1 MSASLAPAPV
11 GDAVGT
17 ATVTPTRYCA
27 GCADPLPSRAR
38 FCPTCGRATVVG
50 EASTVLDESIGIEF
64 SKELRHITVIF
75 CDLVGSTEL
84 SSLMDTEEYGD
95 LIQTYQHR
103 AAAIVR
109 SFGGDVEGYSGDGI
123 LFRFGWPQAHDDDA
137 THAVAAALGIVEAM
151 DTLDERVRL
160 SVRIGVHSGQAVV
173 GLLGGADRRA
183 TMAVGETLNVS
194 ARLQGAAEP
203 GTVVASAAT
212 IALVEGRFDVVPL
225 GPLRLRGVAQPV
237 DAFRVLGQTGARSRI
252 EVTAS
257 RHSPLIGRTDELGVL
272 RDLWDEVRSGHGA
285 AVLITGEPG
294 VGKSRLAL
302 EVRALVGSD
311 RHRWVEASCASYT
324 RMSVLR
330 PVVDLVE
337 DTLSFRSEPDPAARL
352 SRIRTGLAL
361 ADVHFP
367 DGAELVAS
375 LLGMPSPSVMSISSE
390 LRLERTVEV
399 GVEWLVGLSRQRPLI
414 LLIEDLHWC
423 DPTTLDAF
431 GRLLDRLWAA
441 PMLLLMTA
449 RTEFEEPWS
458 RPDVVTSLPLKPL
471 EDSEVRELVA
481 TLGVGRSLPV
491 PVVER
496 IVTSAGG
503 IPLYVEEVGRT
514 VLESGMLVGGEGTW
528 DLSSPLM
535 DLEIPSTLQG
545 SLLARLDRLGPAKSV
560 VQVAA
565 VLGRTFPFDL
575 LVTVSGM
582 DRELLA
588 LLLDRAVDSGLLL
601 LSGSGGESEYLFKHA
616 LVQEVAYESLLR
628 RNRRTIHERVARV
641 LDDQQ
646 SPGTASA
653 PEVVARHYE
662 AAGNT
667 REAAL
672 RYQQAATLAAQGS
685 GHREAIAFLH
695 RGISLARQLDDV
707 NEGRD
712 LEVEMQLALGSSLA
726 TRSYSDPNLAAAYD
740 RAREL
745 CELLGNDVRVGLTL
759 GGLSVFYINHGET
772 ALGADL
778 AERAL
783 AIAREHGDDTLE
795 VLGAVQLSLAR
806 SFQGRAAESL
816 EMAERALAAYRP
828 ERHRFLSNRFG
839 TDQGVAAHVFAG
851 WSHLLLGHLD
861 RGLEQLVDA
870 VGLAEQL
877 DQPFNRAFA
886 LAFLA
891 TGHAERGEAAETLRF
906 AEESRRLADEQGFA
920 FWAGISGVWEHAVR
934 VINMGDHEALGAV
947 IEAGLVAG
955 ETGNRGGSTSVLA
968 RVAEAAHAAGDRATT
983 QAVLDMALSL
993 SAETGQPWWDSAL
1006 MRQQAQLYAD
1016 EAESGT
1022 AADLDDP
1029 THPWSR
1035 AAASWQA
1042 AIELADGFGFPV
1054 QGARAASDYARLL
1067 ARVGRADEG
1076 YLLVRRWY
1084 DRCTEGLDTPVLSAI
1099 AAQLQGLAG

>member
-1 MSASLAPAPV
+1 M
-11 GDAVGT
+11 
-17 ATVTPTRYCA
+17 TPTRYCA
-27 GCADPLPSRAR
+27 GCADPLPDRAR
-38 FCPTCGRATVVG
+38 FCPACGRATVTG

-64 SKELRHITVIF
+64 SKELRHITVVF

-84 SSLMDTEEYGD
+84 SSLMDTEEYGEV
-95 LIQTYQHR
+95 IENYQHR

-137 THAVAAALGIVEAM
+137 THAVTAALGIVEAM
-151 DTLDERVRL
+151 GTLDEGAQL
-160 SVRIGVHSGQAVV
+160 GVRIGVHSGQAVV

-225 GPLRLRGVAQPV
+225 GPLRLRGVPQPI
-237 DAFRVLGQTGARSRI
+237 DAFRVLGPTGARSRI
-252 EVTAS
+252 AVTAS
-257 RHSPLIGRTDELGVL
+257 RHGQLIGRVDELGVL
-272 RDLWDEVRSGHGA
+272 RRLWDEAKTGHGA
-285 AVLITGEPG
+285 AILITGEPG

-302 EVRALVGSD
+302 ELRDLVSSD
-311 RHRWVEASCASYT
+311 RHRWVESSCASYT

-330 PVVDLVE
+330 PVVDMVE
-337 DTLSFRSEPDPAARL
+337 DTLSLRSESDPGSL
-352 SRIRTGLAL
+352 LERIRSGLTL
-361 ADVHFP
+361 AGVNLP
-367 DGAELVAS
+367 DGAALVAS

-399 GVEWLVGLSRQRPLI
+399 GVAWLIGLSRRRPLI

-423 DPTTLDAF
+423 DPTTLDAL
-431 GRLLDRLWAA
+431 GRLLDRLSDA
-441 PMLLLMTA
+441 PVLVLLTA
-449 RTEFEEPWS
+449 RAEFEEPWNG
-458 RPDVVTSLPLKPL
+458 PDVLTTLPLKPL

-481 TLGVGRSLPV
+481 TLGVGPSLPV
-491 PVVER
+491 QVVER

-514 VLESGMLVGGEGTW
+514 VLESGMLVGDEGTW
-528 DLSSPLM
+528 DLSSPRM
-535 DLEIPSTLQG
+535 DVEIPTTLQG

-565 VLGRTFPFDL
+565 VLGRTFTFDL
-575 LVTVSGM
+575 LATVSGM
-582 DRELLA
+582 DAELLA

-601 LSGSGGESEYLFKHA
+601 PGEATNESEYVFKHV

-628 RNRRTIHERVARV
+628 RNRRTIHERVAGV
-641 LDDQQ
+641 LDAQL
-646 SPGTASA
+646 SVGTTSA

-662 AAGNT
+662 AAGLI
-667 REAAL
+667 REAAM
-672 RYQQAATLAAQGS
+672 RYQQAATQAAEGS

-726 TRSYSDPNLAAAYD
+726 TRSYSDPDLAAAYD

-772 ALGADL
+772 ALGAEL

-783 AIAREHGDDTLE
+783 AIAHEHRDDTLE

-806 SFQGRAAESL
+806 TFQGRAAESL
-816 EMAERALAAYRP
+816 EMAGRAIAVYQP
-828 ERHRFLSNRFG
+828 ERHRFLGNRFG

-870 VGLAEQL
+870 VSLAEEL

-891 TGHAERGEAAETLRF
+891 TGHSERGEMAETLRF
-906 AEESRRLADEQGFA
+906 AEEARRLADAQGFA
-920 FWAGISGVWEHAVR
+920 FWAGISGVWEYAER
-934 VINMGDHEALGAV
+934 VINLDDHDALGSV

-1006 MRQQAQLYAD
+1006 MRQQAQLHAD
-1016 EAESGT
+1016 EAGSGT
-1022 AADLDDP
+1022 AADLTDP

-1035 AAASWQA
+1035 AATWWRA
-1042 AIELADGFGFPV
+1042 AIGVADRYGFPV
-1054 QGARAASDYARLL
+1054 QGVRAASDYARLL
-1067 ARVGRADEG
+1067 QRVGESDEG
-1076 YLLVRRWY
+1076 YRLLRRWY
-1084 DRCTEGLDTPVLSAI
+1084 DLCTEGLDTPVLSTVR
-1099 AAQLQGLAG
+1099 AQLDELAG

>member
-1 MSASLAPAPV
+1 M
-11 GDAVGT
+11 
-17 ATVTPTRYCA
+17 TPTQYCA
-27 GCADPLPSRAR
+27 GCADPLPNRAR
-38 FCPTCGRATVVG
+38 FCPTCGRATVAG
-50 EASTVLDESIGIEF
+50 EASTILDESIGIEF

-84 SSLMDTEEYGD
+84 SSLMDTEEYGE

-137 THAVAAALGIVEAM
+137 THAVTAALGIVEEM
-151 DTLDERVRL
+151 ERLDRAHL
-160 SVRIGVHSGQAVV
+160 DVRIGVHSGQAVV

-194 ARLQGAAEP
+194 ARLQGEAEP

-212 IALVEGRFDVVPL
+212 IALVEGRFDVIPL
-225 GPLRLRGVAQPV
+225 GPLRLRGVSQPI
-237 DAFRVLGQTGARSRI
+237 DAFRVLGPTGARSRI

-257 RHSPLIGRTDELGVL
+257 RHDTLIGRVDEIGVL
-272 RDLWDEVRSGHGA
+272 RHRWDDVRGGRGA

-302 EVRALVGSD
+302 EVRDLVGSD
-311 RHRWVEASCASYT
+311 PHRWVESSCASYT

-330 PVVDLVE
+330 PVVDMIE
-337 DTLSFRSEPDPAARL
+337 DTLSLRSESDPAARL
-352 SRIRTGLAL
+352 ERVRSGLAL
-361 ADVHFP
+361 AGVSIP

-375 LLGMPSPSVMSISSE
+375 LLGIPSPSVMTISSE

-399 GVEWLVGLSRQRPLI
+399 GVEWLIGLSRKRPLI

-423 DPTTLDAF
+423 DPTTLDAL
-431 GRLLDRLWAA
+431 GRLIDRISEA
-441 PMLLLMTA
+441 PIFLLLTA
-449 RTEFEEPWS
+449 RTEFGEPWN
-458 RPDVVTSLPLKPL
+458 RADLVTTLPLKPL

-481 TLGVGRSLPV
+481 TLGGGRSLPV

-503 IPLYVEEVGRT
+503 IPLYVEEVGRS
-514 VLESGMLVGGEGTW
+514 VLESGQLVGGEGTW
-528 DLSSPLM
+528 DLASPRM
-535 DLEIPSTLQG
+535 DLEIPTTLQG

-565 VLGRTFPFDL
+565 VLGRTFTFDL
-575 LVTVSGM
+575 LATVSGM
-582 DRELLA
+582 DAESLA
-588 LLLDRAVDSGLLL
+588 LLLGRAVDSGLLL
-601 LSGSGGESEYLFKHA
+601 PATPENESGYIFKHV

-628 RNRRTIHERVARV
+628 RSRRAIHERVARV
-641 LDDQQ
+641 LDAQR
-646 SPGTASA
+646 SA
-653 PEVVARHYE
+653 GATSALEVVARHYE
-662 AAGNT
+662 AAGLI
-667 REAAL
+667 RDAAV
-672 RYQQAATLAAQGS
+672 RYQEAATLAAEGS
-685 GHREAIAFLH
+685 GHREAIAFLR
-695 RGISLARQLDDV
+695 RGISLARQLDDGD
-707 NEGRD
+707 EGRD
-712 LEVEMQLALGSSLA
+712 LEIEMQLALGSSLA
-726 TRSYSDPNLAAAYD
+726 TRSYSDPDLAAAYD

-745 CELLGNDVRVGLTL
+745 CELLGNDVRVGLAL

-783 AIAREHGDDTLE
+783 AIGRERDDDTLE

-828 ERHRFLSNRFG
+828 ERHRFLANRFG

-861 RGLEQLVDA
+861 RGLQQLVDA

-891 TGHAERGEAAETLRF
+891 TGHAERGETAETLRF
-906 AEESRRLADEQGFA
+906 AEAARRLAEEQGFA
-920 FWAGISGVWEHAVR
+920 FWAGISGVWENAVR
-934 VINMGDHEALGAV
+934 VIDLDDHNALGAV

-1006 MRQQAQLYAD
+1006 MRQQAQLHAD
-1016 EAESGT
+1016 DAGSGT
-1022 AADLDDP
+1022 AADLVDP

-1035 AAASWQA
+1035 AATWWRA
-1042 AIELADGFGFPV
+1042 AIGVADRHGFPV
-1054 QGARAASDYARLL
+1054 QGVRAASDYARLL
-1067 ARVGRADEG
+1067 QKVGRSDEG
-1076 YLLVRRWY
+1076 YRLLRHWY
-1084 DRCTEGLDTPVLSAI
+1084 DQCSEGLDTPVLSTVR
-1099 AAQLQGLAG
+1099 AQLQELAADLRPD